1 MKPIENNTKGIA
13 YILIGM
19 AIFSIQDA
27 LIKFI
32 YNETSLY
39 ELYFGR
45 TLIAFVLLL
54 VFMFFTKKKLILI
67 SHYPFLT
74 IFRVIL
80 FFCGFSFFY
89 ISLTFMTLAMANA
102 LFFSSPF
109 FISIF
114 AKIFL
119 KEQIGMRRIGAIIVG
134 FIGVYVVLNP
144 NFDNFK
150 IINLAPVA
158 CALCYAASMIILK
171 ITSEKDN
178 VYTQLAHL
186 YIGAIII
193 SLLFFIF
200 AGDGKFN
207 TFSDPSLQFIFRKW
221 FSNPSEAWP
230 IISIMGCCGAFAFAL
245 VFNAYNVASPST
257 VSLFEYSLIIY
268 ASITGYFLF
277 KEIPETRTIVGS
289 IIIISAGLYI
299 YFREKVKDQPI
310 VTENPIR

>member
-1 MKPIENNTKGIA
+1 MHSM
-13 YILIGM
+13 YLCL
-19 AIFSIQDA
+19 S
-27 LIKFI
+27 
-32 YNETSLY
+32 Y
-39 ELYFGR
+39 
-45 TLIAFVLLL
+45 
-54 VFMFFTKKKLILI
+54 VF
-67 SHYPFLT
+67 
-74 IFRVIL
+74 
-80 FFCGFSFFY
+80 
-89 ISLTFMTLAMANA
+89 N
-102 LFFSSPF
+102 
-109 FISIF
+109 IF

-119 KEQIGMRRIGAIIVG
+119 KEQIGIRRIGAIIVG